1 MRKNLLLGL
10 ILFLSL
16 ANASFACGCQR
27 GFTATNGQKAC
38 QNIFAFFAIDFSFLS
53 PRATAA
59 DVHVC
64 GKHGFHK
71 CCPPC
76 SSECCPDSNCCP
88 CVPECCPCQPQCSPC
103 QPQCCPPQC
112 CPTSQPKCS
121 PYVAPFNRKSMITDE
136 ATKEMP
142 VNNIQLRGQ
151 EESKSEIPVNNVQ
164 PAPTEE
170 NKNEVPICNKQTT
183 SNPCANQTC
192 TKNQKSMFRLDLFR
206 TFKIQIL

>member
-1 MRKNLLLGL
+1 MRKNLLLVL

-16 ANASFACGCQR
+16 ANASFACCCQH

-38 QNIFAFFAIDFSFLS
+38 QNVFAFFAIDFSFLS

-64 GKHGFHK
+64 GFKHGFHK
-71 CCPPC
+71 CCNPC
-76 SSECCPDSNCCP
+76 NTECCP
-88 CVPECCPCQPQCSPC
+88 E
-103 QPQCCPPQC
+103 PQCCPCMPQCCPCPPQCCPSQC

-121 PYVAPFNRKSMITDE
+121 PYSPPFNRKSMITDE
-136 ATKEMP
+136 VTKEIP
-142 VNNIQLRGQ
+142 VNNIQLNTQQ
-151 EESKSEIPVNNVQ
+151 EKKDEIPANNIQ
-164 PAPTEE
+164 SAAPEGDKGE
-170 NKNEVPICNKQTT
+170 MPVCDKQTT

-192 TKNQKSMFRLDLFR
+192 PKNQKSMFRLDLFR